1 MPRSDWLVERNFASV
16 KNMVNIPLDEVNKKV
31 AGGECP
37 EHHSQSRRDDEHEI
51 NVEDETH

>member
-1 MPRSDWLVERNFASV
+1 MPGSDWLVERNFASV